1 MNQSADADLPIVQAA
16 RKRAFSAFESLVSK
30 YQRRLYGL
38 ALRMVRHRQDA
49 EEVVQQTFLSVIE
62 HLTSSGRKPVFTPG
76 SCGSPPTTRWP
87 YCANGRFA
95 PRFL

>member
-1 MNQSADADLPIVQAA
+1 MSQSAHADLPIVQAA
-16 RKRAFSAFESLVSK
+16 RKRDFSAFESLVSK
-30 YQRRLYGL
+30 YERRLYGL

-62 HLTSSGRKPVFTPG
+62 HLDEFREQVSFYTWLMRVATNHALA
-76 SCGSPPTTRWP
+76 